1 MHVLMIYSSR
11 TGNTKQIAEVIE
23 NTLKAKRASVKQ
35 VHQESTDLNERQIND
50 LIKSA
55 DVVGLGYWADK
66 GTANTTISELANLET
81 LKDKPIFIFGTIGSD
96 PESEH
101 GKACYTSV
109 NEAFNASKLLGQC
122 LCRGK
127 IDPRITER
135 MKKSQAHPHA
145 MDEKRIQRHQ
155 ESMQHPDAKDI
166 ENARA
171 FSEELMIR
179 YEENSNIR

>member
-11 TGNTKQIAEVIE
+11 TGNTQQIAEVIE
-23 NTLKAKRASVKQ
+23 NTFKMKMASVKQ
-35 VHQESTDLNERQIND
+35 VHQESTELNEKQIND

-55 DVVGLGYWADK
+55 DMVGLGYWADK
-66 GTANTTISELANLET
+66 GKANSTINELAKLET
-81 LKDKPIFIFGTIGSD
+81 LKDKPLFIFGTIGSD

-101 GKACYTSV
+101 GKACYVSV
-109 NEAFNASKLLGQC
+109 NETFKTSKLMGQY

-127 IDPRITER
+127 IDPRITEM
-135 MKKSQAHPHA
+135 MKKSQAHPHT
-145 MDEKRIQRHQ
+145 MDEKRLQRHQ

-171 FSEELMIR
+171 FSEELIIR